1 MYAEELYLSPLT
13 GNTKIDLAGIMEL
26 ALQLMPI
33 QEAEFLDAAREFLNQ
48 GKSEVE
54 DWDFVLESVS
64 LIHHQ

>member
-1 MYAEELYLSPLT
+1 
-13 GNTKIDLAGIMEL
+13 MEL

-64 LIHHQ
+64 LIHHQQAGNLSKNSSPTQ